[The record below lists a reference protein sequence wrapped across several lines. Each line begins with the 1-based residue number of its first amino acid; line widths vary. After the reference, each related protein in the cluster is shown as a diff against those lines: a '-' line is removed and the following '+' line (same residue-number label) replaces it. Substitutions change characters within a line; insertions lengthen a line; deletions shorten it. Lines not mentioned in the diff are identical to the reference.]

1 MYIYI
6 VLDNSKSCYDA
17 AGIYVEVFGTL
28 IEAKEFIN
36 KYDNYDRQYFEI
48 IKESI

>member
-1 MYIYI
+1 